1 MLLLTINLDAWIA
14 LVYMRCVWYLLI
26 PRKSTAQKS
35 YSLIV
40 DLRLLLHAGSR
51 LRSRNRHQAAK
62 YEPVVTFMNVYM
74 HERITSCYALTDIST
89 TVNMQRVIRCY

>member
-35 YSLIV
+35 HSLIV
-40 DLRLLLHAGSR
+40 DLRLLLQAGSR